1 MEALNINTNAEIV
14 TNYNLDEE
22 QEKKEIVRHYRALL
36 RALREKLKK
45 GDKFALKFTE
55 RYINDTI
62 YDGVDNLEAMGEN
75 YCTTD
80 VCEIKL

>member
-36 RALREKLKK
+36 RALREKIKK
-45 GDKFALKFTE
+45 
-55 RYINDTI
+55 RR
-62 YDGVDNLEAMGEN
+62 
-75 YCTTD
+75 
-80 VCEIKL
+80 